1 MQKRRRRNDPLCFRC
16 YNCDVKRPIFTVK
29 DTHRINSSLNNCRHA
44 FDFGEYIDTRLA
56 EHQYVSKINQIQKHS
71 DGTIIWQW
79 TVIFVESN
87 LKSTNLSIRR
97 AASTH
102 GNIIFVSTVSRIG
115 LGNQINYDS
124 TTNGIF
130 IFGIGPRM

>member
-1 MQKRRRRNDPLCFRC
+1 MQKRKRRYDPRCFRC
-16 YNCDVKRPIFTVK
+16 YNCGIKRPIFTVK

-44 FDFGEYIDTRLA
+44 FDFGRHIDTRLA
-56 EHQYVSKINQIQKHS
+56 EHQYASKINQIQKHS
-71 DGTIIWQW
+71 DGTVIWQW
-79 TVIFVESN
+79 TVIFVENN

-102 GNIIFVSTVSRIG
+102 GNIIFVSTVSRNG

-124 TTNGIF
+124 TTNDIF
-130 IFGIGPRM
+130 ILAIGPRM

>member
-1 MQKRRRRNDPLCFRC
+1 VQKRRRRYDPRCFRC

-29 DTHRINSSLNNCRHA
+29 DTHRINSSLSNCRHT
-44 FDFGEYIDTRLA
+44 FDFGIHIDTRLA

-71 DGTIIWQW
+71 DGTLIWQW
-79 TVIFVESN
+79 TVIFVENN

-102 GNIIFVSTVSRIG
+102 GNIIFVSTVWRIG

-124 TTNGIF
+124 TINGIF